1 MTSWGDE
8 DLRCFARVQCYPN
21 SSAMLIRSIIK
32 QKNPRLEGPAA
43 EDWRNQCPMQEQ
55 LQTPPWIPQC
65 LTGMTRGS
73 HTHHPNTSTSTN
85 VLYYQKYIFS
95 GLFLCLLGELEHLA
109 AGAWCQAMLYL
120 CETQVWGRLV
130 WLGLSGV
137 FTLGWKLQA
146 RSHFA
151 AHSWAPFCTFLL
163 AKKKGKE
170 VPKSKNHSKAT
181 VTKTGSA
188 GQRGRELAFC
198 RMWQYL
204 G

>member
-32 QKNPRLEGPAA
+32 QKNPRLEESVPDARAA
-43 EDWRNQCPMQEQ
+43 PNPSMDPSVPNWNDQRQSH
-55 LQTPPWIPQC
+55 TPPQHFYKHQRSLLPKIYILWTVSLP
-65 LTGMTRGS
+65 LGWTGAPGS
-73 HTHHPNTSTSTN
+73 WSLVSSNAISVWN
-85 VLYYQKYIFS
+85 S
-95 GLFLCLLGELEHLA
+95 GMGQI
-109 AGAWCQAMLYL
+109 GVAWAVRCIY
-120 CETQVWGRLV
+120 
-130 WLGLSGV
+130 LGLKTTGTIPLCS
-137 FTLGWKLQA
+137 
-146 RSHFA
+146 S
-151 AHSWAPFCTFLL
+151 HSWAPFCTFLL